1 MPPATNWLVMA
12 DRRLG
17 TPQGLGEVAGT
28 ILAPRSR
35 STSLGIWAVPMR
47 LQLALDVTDLD
58 AAIGFYGR
66 MFDAEPARV
75 RPGYANFVIGYPSL
89 KLVLFEAVDD
99 TECCYAATTETWV
112 DGPDGLAWEYYVRAG
127 DSEVL
132 TNRVVGDGESACWA
146 PASAEHLTPRPLVL
160 TSAPRTGTA
169 RTGAARTRTAR
180 TGADRPQTGFRR

>member
-1 MPPATNWLVMA
+1 
-12 DRRLG
+12 
-17 TPQGLGEVAGT
+17 
-28 ILAPRSR
+28 
-35 STSLGIWAVPMR
+35 MR

-89 KLVLFEAVDD
+89 KLVMFEAVHD